1 MIHLSKVS
9 KAFGPQVLFANVNF
23 HIGPEDRIGLVGPN
37 GSGKTT
43 LFEIIDGHS
52 GSDSGEVKRRKGL
65 RIGYLRQET
74 STRHGGILI
83 KDVIDS
89 VRGLKALEEEK
100 LELEEAMKDASLDE
114 AEALAK
120 RHGEVEERFSH
131 LGGYQIEAEAREIL
145 HGLGFGD
152 EDLKRPLSSFSGG
165 WHMRIQLAKILLNHP
180 DLLLLDEPTN
190 HLDLE
195 SIRWLESYLLGFRG
209 AYVIVAHDRTFLNR
223 TIRRIIEVR
232 QSGIRE
238 YPGDYDRYRALQAEN
253 EDLEVKHYNEQQAR
267 IRELE
272 DFIARNRVRKDRA
285 RIVQGRIKQLEKIER
300 LELPRRRKNIRFRFP
315 APPRS
320 GNVVINLEGIGKQYG
335 KTEVFAGIDLSVL
348 RGERIAVLGVNGAG
362 KSTLLKVLAGA
373 VEINGGVRTVGTN
386 VSHQYFAQHQL
397 EALNPHNSVLK
408 EIQSVADYDTMPSVR
423 GILGAFL
430 FSGDDV
436 DKPVDVLSGGE
447 KSRLALA
454 KMMLRRA
461 NLLIMDEPTNHLDI
475 ASREV
480 LETALRTYE
489 GTLVFTS
496 HDRSFIDALASKV
509 ILVRD
514 GRLNHYLGNYSDF
527 EWKVGQE
534 TGEKERAAGDKVP
547 AGENSSRD
555 RKREQK
561 RLEAKRR
568 NALYR
573 DLKPLKKELEKI
585 ESLVSKGE
593 ARLKELETEL
603 QDPSH
608 ATNPARLYELAGEHE
623 EMKGDLEDAYR
634 RWVKVTEGIE
644 AVEAEHE
651 MNDDEAAKS

>member
-1 MIHLSKVS
+1 MIHLSDVS
-9 KAFGPQVLFANVNF
+9 KAFGPQVLFANVNL

-43 LFEIIDGHS
+43 LFEIIEGHA
-52 GSDSGEVKRRKGL
+52 GSDRGDVRRRKGL
-65 RIGYLRQET
+65 RIGYLRQEM
-74 STRHGGILI
+74 STRDGGILI
-83 KDVIDS
+83 RDVIDS

-100 LELEEAMKDASLDE
+100 KRLEEAMKDAPAEE

-120 RHGEVEERFSH
+120 RHGEVEDRFSH

-152 EDLKRPLSSFSGG
+152 EDLRRPLRSFSGG

-209 AYVIVAHDRTFLNR
+209 AYLIVAHDRTFLNR

-238 YPGDYDRYRALQAEN
+238 YPGDYDRYRVLQAEQ
-253 EDLEVKHYNEQQAR
+253 EDLDVKRYNEQQAR

-300 LELPRRRKNIRFRFP
+300 LELPRRRKNLRFRFP

-320 GNVVINLEGIGKQYG
+320 GNVVINLEGICKKYG
-335 KTEVFAGIDLSVL
+335 KNEVFAGIDLSVL

-362 KSTLLKVLAGA
+362 KSTLLKILAGA
-373 VEINGGVRTVGTN
+373 VETDGGAKTIGTN
-386 VSHQYFAQHQL
+386 VSYQYFAQHQL
-397 EALNPHNSVLK
+397 EALNPHNTVLK
-408 EIQSVADYDTMPSVR
+408 EIQSVADYETMPSVR

-430 FSGDDV
+430 FSGDEV

-461 NLLIMDEPTNHLDI
+461 NLLVMDEPTNHLDI

-480 LETALRTYE
+480 LEGALRTYE

-496 HDRSFIDALASKV
+496 HDRSFIDTLASKV

-514 GRLNHYLGNYSDF
+514 GRLHHYLGNYSDF

-534 TGEKERAAGDKVP
+534 SKEKERGAGAEGP
-547 AGENSSRD
+547 ETESTSRD

-568 NALYR
+568 NVLYR
-573 DLKPLKKELEKI
+573 ALKPLKKELEKI
-585 ESLVSKGE
+585 EARVSKGE
-593 ARLKELETEL
+593 ARLEALETVL
-603 QDPSH
+603 QDPSL
-608 ATNPARLYELAGEHE
+608 AANTARLYELAGEHTDV
-623 EMKGDLEDAYR
+623 KSDLEDAYR
-634 RWVKVTEGIE
+634 RWMKVTEGIE
-644 AVEAEHE
+644 EIQAAHE
-651 MNDDEAAKS
+651 KDDEETGES